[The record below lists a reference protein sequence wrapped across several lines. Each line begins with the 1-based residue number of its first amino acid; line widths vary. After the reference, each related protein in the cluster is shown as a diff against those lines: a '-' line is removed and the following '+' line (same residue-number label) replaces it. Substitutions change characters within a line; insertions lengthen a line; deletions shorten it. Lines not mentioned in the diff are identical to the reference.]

1 MYYLYYY
8 FKNVIHWFQEVKDL
22 ARPGFIIDDID
33 NGMIDEDSD
42 GEDELFDSVCAI
54 CDNGGQLLW
63 YIFFVGYFNFV
74 WFLCALYSSYFT

>member
-63 YIFFVGYFNFV
+63 YVFF
-74 WFLCALYSSYFT
+74 FLWVILL

>member
-1 MYYLYYY
+1 MVVNGLMPMTW
-8 FKNVIHWFQEVKDL
+8 I
-22 ARPGFIIDDID
+22 IIDDID

-74 WFLCALYSSYFT
+74 